1 MGRGGAGGRRWGRPL
16 RGLGAAAARAAL
28 RPWALPGALL
38 RLAGQALARRWVLA
52 LAALHVGS
60 VVAGRRAAAL
70 ERRRRREEVLQQLE
84 KGDLTSLMG
93 DLPSWIT
100 FPDVERSCWLNLALE
115 KLWPHIDAATCSI
128 LRNVVEYHLQRAIR
142 GKGGVHSVVFNNLS
156 LGLKPPFIGGV
167 RSFKHQGDSV
177 ICDVELRW
185 VAAAVAE
192 LGVQLL
198 GGGASLPV
206 RADSLTARGVFRLT
220 LGPLVGQFPLF
231 EAIDVQLTLPL
242 DMDFALKVAGNDL
255 TAWSGV
261 EGVLSKAI
269 RQAVNSIFLFPNKL
283 HINIMKATRAE
294 RQNVRG
300 TLLVRLHTLHGLG
313 EEDALRVLETARE
326 QGLSSS
332 SSRRGLQDRL
342 LGKAAF
348 RSPNMLRAF
357 VSRRRRWWSPAGA
370 ARGKGAGAGGA
381 RPARRGPGAGS
392 RKFEAVR
399 VRVALS
405 LQGDKQSEFLSGA
418 AVYAKGSAITLAQED
433 GRALIKTFAVRD
445 NANLVL
451 EVLAHS
457 AEYEG
462 HSRQKMLLCSTVQLP
477 LAAVGWHLRRSM
489 RVSLDD
495 GKGEVELDM
504 SFFPTERLC
513 GGLIEK
519 SGAGGD
525 GGGGPGAAPAPS
537 ATELSPGRTPSAVM
551 KPAVLVVQ
559 LRRAE
564 GLRAA
569 DWGGTSDPY
578 CILRVGSQTFQTKC
592 INNTCDPVWDQT
604 ASFALNVDGL
614 ETATRLEINIW
625 DRDVLSTDDAL
636 GRVTVLLRDIP
647 QDGEHPQTRFPV
659 EVVTPGDCGT
669 VVAFISLHVVRANTG
684 GNLRI
689 RDVPGG
695 LVALGP
701 AAVQG
706 VSEAVKLDSGSLL
719 SRRVGADGA
728 GRVPPLAAAAAA
740 LALALAL
747 FGGLRLGPALAGA
760 LAALALVTLA
770 GLVALAAALRR
781 RPPRPSPR
789 GSLPPGAPQRRR
801 AGPRPPGRQDS

>member
-1 MGRGGAGGRRWGRPL
+1 V
-16 RGLGAAAARAAL
+16 ARAAL
-28 RPWALPGALL
+28 RPWVLPEALL
-38 RLAGQALARRWVLA
+38 RLAGRALARRWVLA

-60 VVAGRRAAAL
+60 VVAGRRGAAL

-100 FPDVERSCWLNLALE
+100 FPDVERSRWLNLALG

-128 LRNVVEYHLQRAIR
+128 LRNVVEFQLQRAIR

-156 LGLKPPFIGGV
+156 LGPKPPFIGGV
-167 RSFKHQGDSV
+167 RSFEHRGDSV

-206 RADSLTARGVFRLT
+206 RVDSLTARGVFRLT

-269 RQAVNSIFLFPNKL
+269 RQAVNNIFLFPNRL
-283 HINIMKATRAE
+283 HINVMKATRAE

-300 TLLVRLHTLHGLG
+300 TLLVRLHTLRGLG
-313 EEDALRVLETARE
+313 AGDAKRVLETARE
-326 QGLSSS
+326 QGLTRSG
-332 SSRRGLQDRL
+332 SRRGLQDRL

-348 RSPNMLRAF
+348 RYPNVLRAF
-357 VSRRRRWWSPAGA
+357 GNRRRRWWSPAGT
-370 ARGKGAGAGGA
+370 ARGKGAGEGGA
-381 RPARRGPGAGS
+381 RQTRGRQGGAP
-392 RKFEAVR
+392 RKFDGVR

-405 LQGDKQSEFLSGA
+405 LQGDPQSEFLSGA
-418 AVYAKGSAITLAQED
+418 AIYAKGGVVTLLQED
-433 GRALIKTFAVRD
+433 GRAPIKTFAVRD

-451 EVLAHS
+451 EVLAHP

-462 HSRQKMLLCSTVQLP
+462 RSRQKMLLCSTLRLP
-477 LAAVGWHLRRSM
+477 LAAVGWHLRRRM
-489 RVSLDD
+489 RVRLDE
-495 GKGEVELDM
+495 GKGEVDLDM

-519 SGAGGD
+519 SG
-525 GGGGPGAAPAPS
+525 GGGAGEGGPEAVPAPS
-537 ATELSPGRTPSAVM
+537 AAASGAVSSPGRAPSAVM

-614 ETATRLEINIW
+614 ETATRLEIEIW
-625 DRDVLSTDDAL
+625 DRDVLSTDDPL
-636 GRVTVLLRDIP
+636 GRVTVRLREVP
-647 QDGEHPQTRFPV
+647 ADGEHPQTRFPV
-659 EVVTPGDCGT
+659 EAVTPGDCGT

-684 GNLRI
+684 GDLRI
-689 RDVPGG
+689 RDLPGG

-706 VSEAVKLDSGSLL
+706 VSEAVRLDSRPLL
-719 SRRVGADGA
+719 SRRMGGDGT

-747 FGGLRLGPALAGA
+747 CGGLRLGPALAGA
-760 LAALALVTLA
+760 LASAALLPPALAALALSALA
-770 GLVALAAALRR
+770 ALAALAAAARRR
-781 RPPRPSPR
+781 RPPRPP
-789 GSLPPGAPQRRR
+789 
-801 AGPRPPGRQDS
+801 PRPPPPPPPAPLAS